1 MKTVVIPKGYQQVMP
16 YLILDNA
23 SVFIDFMIDVFDAVE
38 IMRHMRDEQVIMHAE
53 IKLGESVIMIA
64 ESTDNYTSSP
74 AGMFVYV
81 PDADATY
88 NKAIAAGATSVA
100 TPSDQSYGRS
110 AGIKDVYG
118 NTWWITTNK

>member
-23 SVFIDFMIDVFDAVE
+23 SAFIDFMKDVFDAVE

-53 IKLGESVIMIA
+53 IKLAESVIMIA
-64 ESTDNYTSSP
+64 DSTDTYGSSP

-88 NKAIAAGATSVA
+88 NKAIATGATSIA
-100 TPSDQSYGRS
+100 APSDQSYGRS
-110 AGIKDVYG
+110 AGVKDAYG